1 MVRHNL
7 CVLYNIYTDKKH
19 PQKIAKEEKDKW
31 RESLNVINTYIT
43 SLTGVPKCILEFE
56 IDILRK
62 GLELLPLG
70 ENIGLT
76 FLVEG
81 IKGAV
86 QFM

>member
-1 MVRHNL
+1 M
-7 CVLYNIYTDKKH
+7 
-19 PQKIAKEEKDKW
+19 
-31 RESLNVINTYIT
+31 
-43 SLTGVPKCILEFE
+43 PKCILEFE

-76 FLVEG
+76 FLVDG

-86 QFM
+86 QFMLGNPNLLIESIITTAR